1 MNNEKGEDL
10 MEDIKMISAE
20 ELFDKYDEIINITMV
35 NLYTLTK
42 EKGEIIV
49 SDFDRKNRDHLF
61 VIRVALMAKD
71 IYGFPLK
78 MRCGFWDWIALNWK
92 MRKLSRFIPRDNQTL
107 PVVNVEKLLEFMYP
121 PIKEYMGENF
131 KFEHIFNQFYG
142 KDFK

>member
-1 MNNEKGEDL
+1 
-10 MEDIKMISAE
+10 MEEIKMIKAQ
-20 ELFDKYDEIINITMV
+20 ELLDNYDEIINITMV

-42 EKGEIIV
+42 EKETIII

-78 MRCGFWDWIALNWK
+78 MRCGFWDWIILNWK
-92 MRKLSRFIPRDNQTL
+92 MRKLSRFIPRDNTSL
-107 PVVNVEKLLEFMYP
+107 PVVNVPKLLEFMYP

-131 KFEHIFNQFYG
+131 KFEHIYNQFYEG
-142 KDFK
+142 DLG

>member
-1 MNNEKGEDL
+1 
-10 MEDIKMISAE
+10 MEDIKMISTE

-42 EKGEIIV
+42 EKGEIII

-78 MRCGFWDWIALNWK
+78 MRCSFWNWIVLNWK
-92 MRKLSRFIPRDNQTL
+92 MRKLSRFIPRDNRTL

-121 PIKEYMGENF
+121 PIKEYMGESFEF
-131 KFEHIFNQFYG
+131 KHIYNQFYEG
-142 KDFK
+142 DLG